1 MNAWLCPWDI
11 KIPLAYYKEG
21 CMDGIL
27 SKYQEF
33 CMVYI
38 DDILIFSEDK
48 EQHMHHLK
56 IVAKELAEKQCMA

>member
-1 MNAWLCPWDI
+1 
-11 KIPLAYYKEG
+11 
-21 CMDGIL
+21 MDGIL